1 MKESEQ
7 KIITNGFSR
16 IKSFIKSKILILSDK
31 MENRIINHPSSLE
44 KIVFGPVPSRRLG
57 SSLGINNIKR
67 KICTYDCIYCQC
79 GKTSCCSMERDCC
92 LSPYELYYI
101 VKRKIQ
107 ELEKA
112 KVHIDY
118 LCFVTNGE
126 PTLDNNLAKEIG
138 LLREF
143 GYKIAVLTNGSLL
156 WNDNVKENLYYAD
169 YVSVKVDTV
178 NENTWKKLNRP
189 HPRLILQHILDGIT
203 DFTKSYKGIL
213 TTETMLI
220 KGVNDN
226 IAEMEQISDYLKSL
240 KRDVSY
246 FTTPIRPPSEKYAV
260 SPDADTLEELSLFL
274 TNELPNSE
282 MLFNNEIGDFSVT
295 GDFEKDFLGI
305 LSVHPMRE
313 NAVKELYK
321 HNNVDLVELNNLIS
335 TNKIEEIKYQNQKF
349 YKRIYS

>member
-7 KIITNGFSR
+7 NMNPNCISR
-16 IKSFIKSKILILSDK
+16 IESFIKSKILIVSDK
-31 MENRIINHPSSLE
+31 MENSIINNPSSIE
-44 KIVFGPVPSRRLG
+44 KIIFGPVPSRRLG

-101 VKRKIQ
+101 IKRKIQ

-112 KVHIDY
+112 KVKIDY
-118 LCFVTNGE
+118 ICFATNGE
-126 PTLDNNLAKEIG
+126 PTIDNNLAKEIG

-178 NENTWKKLNRP
+178 VESTWEIINRP
-189 HPRLILQHILDGIT
+189 HPRLRFTNVLDGVKE
-203 DFTKSYKGIL
+203 FVNSFRGIL
-213 TTETMLI
+213 TTETMLV

-226 IAEMEQISDYLKSL
+226 IFEMEQITTFLKSL

-260 SPDADTLEELSLFL
+260 SPDAKTLEELSLFL

-282 MLFNNEIGDFSVT
+282 MLFDNEIGDFNVT

-313 NAVKELYK
+313 NAVKDLYK
-321 HNNVDLVELNNLIS
+321 HNNVDLVEFNNLIS
-335 TNKIEEIKYQNQKF
+335 TKKIEEINYLNQKF
-349 YKRIYS
+349 YKRIYN

>member
-1 MKESEQ
+1 MKESEHNLIPN
-7 KIITNGFSR
+7 KISR
-16 IKSFIKSKILILSDK
+16 IKSFLKSKILILSDR
-31 MENRIINHPSSLE
+31 MENNILNHPSSLE

-57 SSLGINNIKR
+57 SSLGVNNIKR
-67 KICTYDCIYCQC
+67 KVCTYDCIYCQC
-79 GKTSCCSMERDCC
+79 GKTTCCSMDRDYC

-112 KVHIDY
+112 KIHIDY

-178 NENTWKKLNRP
+178 NEVTWKRTNRP
-189 HPRLILQHILDGIT
+189 HPRLIFNHILDGMN
-203 DFTKSYKGIL
+203 DFTHSYRGVL

-220 KGVNDN
+220 KNVNDN
-226 IAEMEQISDYLKSL
+226 IEEMKQISDFLKSL

-260 SPDADTLEELSLFL
+260 SPDADKLEELSLFL
-274 TNELPNSE
+274 SRELPNSE
-282 MLFNNEIGDFSVT
+282 MLFSNEIGDFNVT

-321 HNNVDLVELNNLIS
+321 HNNVDLVELKNLIS
-335 TNKIEEIKYQNQKF
+335 TKKIEEINYLNQKF
-349 YKRIYS
+349 YKRIYN